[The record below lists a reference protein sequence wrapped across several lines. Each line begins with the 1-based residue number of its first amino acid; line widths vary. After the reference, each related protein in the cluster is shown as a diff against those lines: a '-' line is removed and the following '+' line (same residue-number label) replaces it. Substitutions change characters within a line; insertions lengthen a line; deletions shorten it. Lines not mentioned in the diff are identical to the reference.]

1 MDDKEVINNGLVDK
15 FDAED
20 TIFNNCMND
29 FDEFPA
35 YITGYGDIEGHF
47 PVKHMDPAFRNLNMD
62 SIRQRKNK
70 SLVNIEHHSIL
81 NSDLMRRD
89 FNYITTIF
97 EASKQIVEPFIF
109 NTGPVPLKKVE
120 HVNDTMFYNPTFLNT
135 CEMRGIVML
144 NNLRYKIKYKEEL
157 SQSDSLDLIWLVKTN
172 IDIDREELLCEL
184 TVDIWANAVAPRW
197 MLAAIRK
204 NLILWAKKYLK
215 NKDIIEE
222 FKRVIKM
229 SKIEIKPFEEQIR
242 IAGIAGELERAE
254 EAALDEG
261 HANGCAETEEKFI
274 LKLLETQSPE
284 EISKNFEVPL
294 ERVLEIE
301 NGNG

>member
-1 MDDKEVINNGLVDK
+1 MDDREVIDNGLVDK

-35 YITGYGDIEGHF
+35 YITGYDDIVGHF
-47 PVKHMDPAFRNLNMD
+47 PVKHMNPAFRNLNMD
-62 SIRQRKNK
+62 SVRQRKNGN
-70 SLVNIEHHSIL
+70 LVNIEHHSVL

-89 FNYITTIF
+89 YNYITTIF

-109 NTGPVPLKKVE
+109 NTGLIPLKKVE
-120 HVNDTMFYNPTFLNT
+120 HVNDTMFYNPAFVNT

-144 NNLRYKIKYKEEL
+144 NNLRYKVKHKEEL
-157 SQSDSLDLIWLVKTN
+157 TQSDGLDLIWLVKTN
-172 IDIDREELLCEL
+172 IDIGREELLREL
-184 TVDIWANAVAPRW
+184 TVDIWAKAVAPRW
-197 MLAAIRK
+197 MLDAIRK

-215 NKDIIEE
+215 SKDIIEE

-254 EAALDEG
+254 ETGLEKGLEDG
-261 HANGCAETEEKFI
+261 HGC
-274 LKLLETQSPE
+274 
-284 EISKNFEVPL
+284 
-294 ERVLEIE
+294 
-301 NGNG
+301 